1 MKVPLQGH
9 RSDRQS
15 RAQLRAVTIPHG
27 VEMPIHYIE
36 QPIHGIR
43 GPRCSR
49 TIIRRQKRLAA
60 GAQFLDH
67 RCGDA
72 YKMRL
77 RPFPQAAR
85 PLRKAA
91 LVRRLIDSP
100 GFVQNHPAQLAP
112 AAITDLEDRV
122 QEAEDQ
128 CDPGKERPPRFAGR
142 RGSRQCRPTP
152 AGNRGKPEPLPERIR
167 HRPFGGLRRLHVPRH

>member
-91 LVRRLIDSP
+91 LVRRLIDPP

-112 AAITDLEDRV
+112 AERSRILRIECRKQRISVILGKSLRHASRVAAQPSVQTDS
-122 QEAEDQ
+122 
-128 CDPGKERPPRFAGR
+128 GW
-142 RGSRQCRPTP
+142 
-152 AGNRGKPEPLPERIR
+152 
-167 HRPFGGLRRLHVPRH
+167 